1 MRWYVI
7 HTKPRQEQRALL
19 NLQQQS
25 YECYLPL
32 LASEKLRQGALRVVQ
47 EPLFARYLFI
57 RLGTQQSAQSW
68 SPIRS
73 TQGVSRLV
81 TFGTEPAKVNPDLV
95 EMLRTQ
101 NEDPGK
107 EPARLF
113 QSGEQVHIKD
123 GPFAGLQVIYQMLD
137 GERRAMVLIEMLGKF
152 SKLLL
157 DPASLQK
164 A

>member
-1 MRWYVI
+1 M
-7 HTKPRQEQRALL
+7 
-19 NLQQQS
+19 
-25 YECYLPL
+25 
-32 LASEKLRQGALRVVQ
+32 VQ